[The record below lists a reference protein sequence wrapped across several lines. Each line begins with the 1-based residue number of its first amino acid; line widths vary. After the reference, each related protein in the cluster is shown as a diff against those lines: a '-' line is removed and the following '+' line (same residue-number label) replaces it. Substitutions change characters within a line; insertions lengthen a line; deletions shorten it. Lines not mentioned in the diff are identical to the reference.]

1 MKQNSSS
8 QTSETDWNRVASMT
22 DDEIDLSD
30 VPELTAEQFARA
42 ELRVGG
48 KPVEHRK
55 VRVNIYLDAAVIA
68 YFKSLAGG
76 KGYQT
81 LINDTLRQSM
91 AASDLEAMLRRIIRE
106 ELSAAE

>member
-8 QTSETDWNRVASMT
+8 QASETDWERVASMA

-30 VPELTAEQFARA
+30 VPELTPDQFARA
-42 ELRVGG
+42 ELRAGS

-55 VRVNIYLDAAVIA
+55 VRVNIYLDAAVVA
-68 YFKSLAGG
+68 YYKSLSGG

-81 LINDTLRQSM
+81 LINETLRQSM
-91 AASDLEAMLRRIIRE
+91 AGSDLEAMLRRIIRE
-106 ELSAAE
+106 ELAAGE